1 MAAKVKVDQ
10 IETVDGTGNITIN
23 NSVTMAANQT
33 LPAASVTGTHTAFRS
48 TGIDDNADALAI
60 TIDSAENVGIGTT
73 SVANAASWGTVL
85 QLGDSTSCA
94 FSLKDTGGKQFDIG
108 TSADSLYLAY
118 DATSGAHRLSVT
130 DTQVKIDTGDLIF
143 GTAGKGVVLGATT
156 NVDANT
162 LDDYEEGTWTPSFGA
177 DNQGFTIGSTA
188 TNTGKYV
195 KVGSL
200 VHFSLYINLQSST
213 PNGYVYS
220 ISGLPFTHVSSH
232 YSFFPVGGT
241 YSGANANALHDKG
254 QWRAEEAGT
263 TLKFF
268 VASDNDVKN
277 GNEVWSGS
285 NTEYSIYVSGS
296 YTVAF

>member
-1 MAAKVKVDQ
+1 MQVL
-10 IETVDGTGNITIN
+10 NLIN
-23 NSVTMAANQT
+23 LMVT
-33 LPAASVTGTHTAFRS
+33 
-48 TGIDDNADALAI
+48 
-60 TIDSAENVGIGTT
+60 
-73 SVANAASWGTVL
+73 
-85 QLGDSTSCA
+85 
-94 FSLKDTGGKQFDIG
+94 
-108 TSADSLYLAY
+108 Y